1 MRKTRCDGRLLM
13 AVLLCISLC
22 LATAGPVAAAD
33 LTGKTVT
40 AVAVTGANF
49 VPEGTVM
56 AVVKV
61 RPGDSLSADKI
72 KKDMQ
77 AIYELGY
84 FFDVASNF
92 TEVPEG
98 VKVAYHVSE
107 NPILTEIIVKGNTK
121 VTTEQITKLL
131 TVSKG
136 KVLNSKTLEENMR
149 TVEQHYHDQGL
160 ILAKVSDMS
169 MTPAGVLTLTINE
182 GTLEGIIVKGNDK
195 TKSYVVTREMK
206 VKVGEPFNAK
216 DARRSMQKVYNLG
229 FFEDVNMK
237 LNPGRNPNAV
247 IMETDVVE
255 QKTGFF
261 SIGGGYS
268 KADGMIGIIEL
279 GDNNFRGIGDKVKI
293 HWEFGGNASSASN
306 TPNYAFSYT
315 KPWLDRKQTSLGFN
329 LYNMTNEYSDY
340 YSTGDLRST
349 YYKKRQGFDIT
360 LGRPA
365 GEFIQNY
372 ITLKN
377 NKDTWV
383 ENVADAKAPI
393 DYSDPTASD
402 STLVEYG
409 PTYLKNNFGLTRSV
423 ILNRVF
429 DNRDNVFNPTEG
441 QRYSMTAEFAG
452 KGLGGDFS
460 FNKYTLETRHYI
472 KVGHAQ
478 TVAWRMMAGYAT
490 GKMPESQLF
499 AVGGAETLRGYEDD
513 QFKGT
518 QMFAAT
524 VEYRFPLTKK
534 VDGVFFGDIGDAWGA
549 GAQGYNPT
557 REMHAAVGTGI
568 RVSSPLGPIRL
579 DFAKGDQGGKFH
591 FSFGGQF

>member
-1 MRKTRCDGRLLM
+1 MRKKRCYGHLLM
-13 AVLLCISLC
+13 AVFLSISLC
-22 LATAGPVAAAD
+22 LAAAGPVAAAD

-49 VPEGTVM
+49 MPESIVM

-72 KKDMQ
+72 KQDMQ
-77 AIYELGY
+77 AIYDLGY
-84 FFDVASNF
+84 FFDVVANF

-98 VKVAYHVSE
+98 VKIAYHVSE

-131 TVSKG
+131 TVGKG
-136 KVLNSKTLEENMR
+136 QVVNSKTLSENMR
-149 TVEQHYHDQGL
+149 AIEQYYHDQGF
-160 ILAKVSDMS
+160 ILTKISDVA
-169 MTPAGVLTLTINE
+169 MTPEGIVTITVNE
-182 GTLEGIIVKGNDK
+182 GTLEGITVKGNDK

-247 IMETDVVE
+247 ILETDVVE

-268 KADGMIGIIEL
+268 EADGMIGILEI
-279 GDNNFRGIGDKVKI
+279 GDNNFRGIGDKVKV
-293 HWEFGGNASSASN
+293 HWEFGGSSSDASDA
-306 TPNYAFSYT
+306 PNYSVSYT
-315 KPWLDRKQTSLGFN
+315 KPWLDAKQTSLGFN
-329 LYNMTNEYSDY
+329 FYNMTNEYNDY
-340 YSTGDLRST
+340 YSNGDLKSA
-349 YYKKRQGFDIT
+349 YYKERKGWDIT

-365 GEFIQNY
+365 GEFSQNY
-372 ITLKN
+372 ISLKN
-377 NKDTWV
+377 SEDTWL
-383 ENVADAKAPI
+383 ENIDDEGAPI
-393 DYSDPTASD
+393 DYSTSPG
-402 STLVEYG
+402 YG
-409 PTYLKNNFGLTRSV
+409 PEYLKNNFGLTRSV

-429 DNRDNVFNPTEG
+429 DSRDNVFNPTTG

-452 KGLGGDFS
+452 KALGGDFD
-460 FNKYTLETRHYI
+460 FNKYTLESRHYI

-478 TVAWRMMAGYAT
+478 TVAWRITAGYAT
-490 GKMPESQLF
+490 GDLPESQLF
-499 AVGGAETLRGYEDD
+499 AVGGADTVRGYEDD
-513 QFKGT
+513 QFKGKK
-518 QMFAAT
+518 MIAAT
-524 VEYRFPLTKK
+524 AEYRFPIAKK
-534 VDGVFFGDIGDAWGA
+534 IDGAFFGDIGNAWGSE
-549 GAQGYNPT
+549 GFN
-557 REMHAAVGTGI
+557 MDSDLHAAIGAGI
-568 RVSSPLGPIRL
+568 RINSPLGPIRL
-579 DFAKGDQGGKFH
+579 DFAKGEQGGKFH